1 MLPTKSPDAVNPPR
15 RRPVREMKS
24 VIEDH
29 VSGDVLTLQ
38 IRSPIFGVYSVCG
51 PVHRSPV
58 IGELR
63 VGLAIVTAGGW
74 TPRPR
79 VLNIWPGRADLVEV
93 GACDCDP
100 ASVQHGALVRAR
112 VSSFG
117 DELTIVGHA
126 GSQRRSDLIGVGHH
140 TIRSPSGVS
149 PSLLSLAGVLGTPLN
164 PPPALYAWSDAEDP
178 LEFDESSGGS
188 AY

>member
-1 MLPTKSPDAVNPPR
+1 MLPANPPDAIISPR
-15 RRPVREMKS
+15 RRPVRKMKS
-24 VIEDH
+24 VIEKH

-51 PVHRSPV
+51 PVHRAPV
-58 IGELR
+58 IDELR
-63 VGLAIVTAGGW
+63 VGLAVITAGGW
-74 TPRPR
+74 TPRSR
-79 VLNIWPGRADLVEV
+79 ILRIWPGRADLIEV
-93 GACDCDP
+93 GTSDCDP

-126 GSQRRSDLIGVGHH
+126 VAQRRSDLIGVGHH

-149 PSLLSLAGVLGTPLN
+149 PSLLSLAEVPGTPLN
-164 PPPALYAWSDAEDP
+164 PPPVLSAWSDAEDP
-178 LEFDESSGGS
+178 LASDEPPGGP